1 VVYVGGAGGKLKPYY
16 NDIQKAFKQIKN
28 AYEGDKG
35 FLSKIA
41 SFFKREDLEVDDELN
56 TLNEAV
62 SPEAQAFYK
71 SLNVRT
77 KDPVDTESFIK
88 AFKKDIPDNI

>member
-1 VVYVGGAGGKLKPYY
+1 MPKM
-16 NDIQKAFKQIKN
+16 IKTEFIEL
-28 AYEGDKG
+28 YE
-35 FLSKIA
+35 
-41 SFFKREDLEVDDELN
+41 ELN

-62 SPEAQAFYK
+62 SPEVQSFYN
-71 SLNVRT
+71 SLKLTN